1 MIYNNR
7 NYPHPVLGNADDFS
21 SDSLSI
27 ELKISSN
34 GTLIEITPI
43 FVLNSDALNKLI
55 FDGSAT
61 YLSHIY
67 CRGTLYREVFKT
79 QKSLSDSLSIPA
91 HKLNGEVE
99 IDFFICAN
107 KNIEN
112 YNSKDFNPEYGNV
125 SFEVEKGDIV
135 AYAGKGKFHANKLP
149 EELKSISAL
158 MNIDCSNKN
167 KEPMYLD
174 YSGQKITIMLSIEDY
189 TNYKLLKNNSQY
201 FGVVLSS
208 IVLPSLIEALYFL
221 EDETSLEYSQNAWY
235 KALKEFKDNSKQPE
249 PLRIAQK
256 ILDNPIN
263 KCLEHLTI
271 DKEYE

>member
-7 NYPHPVLGNADDFS
+7 NYPHPVLGNADDFG

-27 ELKISSN
+27 DLKISSN
-34 GTLIEITPI
+34 GTSIEITPI
-43 FVLNSDALNKLI
+43 FVLNCDALNKLI
-55 FDGSAT
+55 SDGSAT
-61 YLSHIY
+61 YLSHVY

-79 QKSLSDSLSIPA
+79 QKSLSDSLIIPS
-91 HKLNGEVE
+91 HRLNGEVE

-112 YNSKDFNPEYGNV
+112 YKSKDFNPEYGDV
-125 SFEVEKGDIV
+125 SFEVERGDIV

-167 KEPMYLD
+167 KEPMFLE

-189 TNYKLLKNNSQY
+189 TNYKLLKNNAQY

-208 IVLPSLIEALYFL
+208 IVLPALIEALYYL
-221 EDETSLEYSQNAWY
+221 DEEESDEYSSNAWY
-235 KALKEFKDNSKQPE
+235 KALKEFKDNSKHPD
-249 PLRIAQK
+249 PLRIGQK

-263 KCLEHLTI
+263 NCLEHLTI
-271 DKEYE
+271 DEVYE